1 MIRFYNK
8 LFLTNQN
15 TCFNIIKI
23 LDMKKNNNNNTNPAP
38 ARHLLRTVKILIRQL
53 R

>member
-23 LDMKKNNNNNTNPAP
+23 LDMKKIINTNPAP